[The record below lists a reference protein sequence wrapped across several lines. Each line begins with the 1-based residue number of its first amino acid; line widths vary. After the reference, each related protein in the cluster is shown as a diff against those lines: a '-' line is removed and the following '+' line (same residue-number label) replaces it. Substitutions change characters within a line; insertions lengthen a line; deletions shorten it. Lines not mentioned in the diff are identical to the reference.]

1 MIQVV
6 LNNIVPYGG
15 RYMTLGVDLTRRVR
29 PQAFSQLL
37 ADPGRR
43 HFQLQR
49 GINQQMAVRRG
60 LQHLSRGAARGNF
73 RSDRGRNR

>member
-49 GINQQMAVRRG
+49 GVNQQMAVRRG
-60 LQHLSRGAARGNF
+60 LQHLGRRAARGYF
-73 RSDRGRNR
+73 RRDGRRNR